1 MGRLLKD
8 CNDGRFLRVEERLFR
23 ALGHFLRHDA
33 FASAGIADITCR
45 AKTWKSTFY
54 DHFKDK
60 DDAIQKY
67 NHRYDS
73 DIMSLRNEVI
83 NGNISSE
90 TAIAKLLYFISKH
103 KNYYSVCLYRQNLI
117 PFSTI
122 VKLFK
127 PVFVRGWSC
136 YGRAKYDLCFRIFC
150 GELFGVIY
158 FWGDAEHFDSAK
170 ITEHSI
176 YLSHLAKN
184 ATRRL
189 F

>member
-1 MGRLLKD
+1 MGRLLKN

-23 ALGHFLRHDA
+23 ALGHFLKHDS
-33 FASAGIADITCR
+33 FASAGITDITYH

-67 NHRYDS
+67 NHRYDN
-73 DIMSLRNEVI
+73 DIINLRDEVI
-83 NGNISSE
+83 NDNISSE

-103 KNYYSVCLYRQNLI
+103 KNYYSVCLHRQNLI

-122 VKLFK
+122 VRIFK
-127 PVFVRGWSC
+127 PVFVQGWSC

-158 FWGDAEHFDSAK
+158 FWGDSEHFDKTK
-170 ITEHSI
+170 IKEHST
-176 YLSHLAKN
+176 YLSWLAQN